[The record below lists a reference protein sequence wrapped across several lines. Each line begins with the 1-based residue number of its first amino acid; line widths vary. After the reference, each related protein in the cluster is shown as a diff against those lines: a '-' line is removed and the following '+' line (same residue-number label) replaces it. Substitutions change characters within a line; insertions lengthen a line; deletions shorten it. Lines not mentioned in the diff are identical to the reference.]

1 MIFQTLV
8 EISWVYTVVH
18 WKRRLLKL
26 SIMVVSVWVRV
37 IGRVSHH
44 LSIVVEVLRWEGSV
58 EMSTE
63 MRGLV
68 VRDITSGMSRW
79 IRIVH
84 WDWIFIGIL
93 ERWTLLRE
101 ALRLWLVITLLSLV
115 RVETWGFAVIPVV
128 SFIHPMLQW
137 WFNLVSVKV
146 LILVWFEDSL
156 LWEELFQIESWT
168 IVLRFIFVQIVTGH
182 TWVQRLF
189 RLRLHFGTFF
199 LKIEDFAL
207 NLIMRGIPIRETRSS
222 LHSCQEGIFSFARA
236 YFQAR
241 SLRFSFFSLWGR
253 VFFAIFLRSSRWF
266 WMRGVFSLSNG

>member
-68 VRDITSGMSRW
+68 VRDITSGMSRG

-156 LWEELFQIESWT
+156 L
-168 IVLRFIFVQIVTGH
+168 
-182 TWVQRLF
+182 
-189 RLRLHFGTFF
+189 
-199 LKIEDFAL
+199 
-207 NLIMRGIPIRETRSS
+207 
-222 LHSCQEGIFSFARA
+222 
-236 YFQAR
+236 
-241 SLRFSFFSLWGR
+241 
-253 VFFAIFLRSSRWF
+253 
-266 WMRGVFSLSNG
+266 

>member
-1 MIFQTLV
+1 M
-8 EISWVYTVVH
+8 
-18 WKRRLLKL
+18 LKL

-101 ALRLWLVITLLSLV
+101 ALRLWLVITLLSLI
-115 RVETWGFAVIPVV
+115 RVENWGFAVIPVV

-156 LWEELFQIESWT
+156 L
-168 IVLRFIFVQIVTGH
+168 
-182 TWVQRLF
+182 
-189 RLRLHFGTFF
+189 
-199 LKIEDFAL
+199 
-207 NLIMRGIPIRETRSS
+207 
-222 LHSCQEGIFSFARA
+222 
-236 YFQAR
+236 
-241 SLRFSFFSLWGR
+241 
-253 VFFAIFLRSSRWF
+253 
-266 WMRGVFSLSNG
+266 

>member
-156 LWEELFQIESWT
+156 L
-168 IVLRFIFVQIVTGH
+168 
-182 TWVQRLF
+182 
-189 RLRLHFGTFF
+189 
-199 LKIEDFAL
+199 
-207 NLIMRGIPIRETRSS
+207 
-222 LHSCQEGIFSFARA
+222 
-236 YFQAR
+236 
-241 SLRFSFFSLWGR
+241 
-253 VFFAIFLRSSRWF
+253 
-266 WMRGVFSLSNG
+266 